1 MLQIVATQAGENLR
15 RGVYSSKEWD
25 SGSSEKECGKSV
37 EGCEVSISEQWQDK
51 AMTVAYGQNAASD
64 SHERMHFRGPGI
76 AIISRHSCIP
86 VKQK

>member
-1 MLQIVATQAGENLR
+1 MINTIPGYWVPSYLVTMLQIVATQAGENLR

-51 AMTVAYGQNAASD
+51 AMTVA
-64 SHERMHFRGPGI
+64 
-76 AIISRHSCIP
+76 
-86 VKQK
+86 